1 LTNILRHA
9 KHSNLFQKIFYVETN
24 LTKEEKE
31 RKMSVTI
38 VASPFTPIFS
48 AIFLSFFKKEKRKK
62 RKEKEKEKER
72 QNKAILY
79 QVKGAFF

>member
-48 AIFLSFFKKEKRKK
+48 AIFLSFFKKEKRK
-62 RKEKEKEKER
+62 EKKKKKKDKTK
-72 QNKAILY
+72 QSFTK
-79 QVKGAFF
+79 